1 MIEFIV
7 SGRLLQILANV
18 LMAEILIGL
27 IAVLLTL
34 LTLGIKGLWS
44 LFND

>member
-7 SGRLLQILANV
+7 SGRLLQILANI
-18 LMAEILIGL
+18 LMADILICIG
-27 IAVLLTL
+27 ITL
-34 LTLGIKGLWS
+34 SALVTLGIKGLWR

>member
-1 MIEFIV
+1 MIDFVI
-7 SGRLLQILANV
+7 SGRLLQVLANV

-27 IAVLLTL
+27 IAALLTL
-34 LTLGIKGLWS
+34 LILGIKGLWS